1 MSGATIAQ
9 CTALDR
15 MMNEELTKIEEDYK
29 QSKEVPPAPP
39 GWAGVVQAIAEVP
52 ARGDPMV
59 VNILEQIHESLVK
72 SQDQAITAYRAAIQ
86 SRHNHLKNM
95 MPHWREVLQLVS
107 HVKKNIETVIDR
119 SKTIDR
125 HMDEYENVVRQ
136 TDRAERMLSSS
147 SLNQFM
153 IAGLVMIIAI
163 GGAFIN
169 FHLIAR
175 PMAEMVG
182 GTSNIGAFKIAEIA
196 ALVIILV
203 ELAMGVFLMESFR
216 ITRLFPIIG
225 ALPDKTRFRLIWVF
239 FGILLILACVEA
251 GLAYMREILLQDEL
265 ATSAALRGEAAPAA
279 QPSISVDHHGGPD
292 AAWASS
298 CPSPCRSWRSRWR
311 CFVSVPA
318 HRARHRRQALCCARL
333 AVFAQ
338 GARATHSSHWVSSLH
353 RRSLRPL
360 DLRPPLAAKTMLK
373 GKSTEKSPKLAV
385 GGQPTSGDHAAA
397 AIHGA
402 GDPVSLPYDRSMPC
416 DEKDILTST
425 SAWPPPSTVGL
436 AGLRRARA
444 QHPRRLH
451 ADGHLG
457 HLHQGAQGGPADHQ
471 RGALQAEPR
480 ATPSPSRGSIPAASA
495 KRTSSPR

>member
-1 MSGATIAQ
+1 MPFADSLAFSSNVVVMIIVYFLIGTVVLYFTRVPAHRAILSLTRVLHGAMRMAAGSVMRAERKLEVRNREVLMAQGREASERIIEREFERIEANVRRDIAQ

-52 ARGDPMV
+52 AKGDPMV

-95 MPHWREVLQLVS
+95 MPHWRQVLQLVS
-107 HVKKNIETVIDR
+107 QVKKNIETVIDR
-119 SKTIDR
+119 SRTIDR
-125 HMDEYENVVRQ
+125 HMEEYENVVRQ

-153 IAGLVMIIAI
+153 IAGLVMIIAV

-182 GTSNIGAFKIAEIA
+182 GTSSIGSFKIAEIA

-239 FGILLILACVEA
+239 FGILFILACVEA
-251 GLAYMREILLQDEL
+251 GLAYMREILLEDEL
-265 ATSAALRGEAAPAA
+265 ATSAALRGEAAGASPYLWITTMAQMLMGFILPFALSFVAIPLESFIQSLRTVSGIAA
-279 QPSISVDHHGGPD
+279 
-292 AAWASS
+292 AA
-298 CPSPCRSWRSRWR
+298 
-311 CFVSVPA
+311 FL
-318 HRARHRRQALCCARL
+318 QGL
-333 AVFAQ
+333 AVF
-338 GARATHSSHWVSSLH
+338 
-353 RRSLRPL
+353 LRVLGNAFKYTGELLVDIYDILICVPL
-360 DLRPPLAAKTMLK
+360 WCENMIRNRNA
-373 GKSTEKSPKLAV
+373 EKSPKLAMGSQRKV
-385 GGQPTSGDHAAA
+385 VTP
-397 AIHGA
+397 
-402 GDPVSLPYDRSMPC
+402 P
-416 DEKDILTST
+416 
-425 SAWPPPSTVGL
+425 PPPSTS
-436 AGLRRARA
+436 
-444 QHPRRLH
+444 PS
-451 ADGHLG
+451 
-457 HLHQGAQGGPADHQ
+457 P
-471 RGALQAEPR
+471 
-480 ATPSPSRGSIPAASA
+480 ATPSPSPMKEAL
-495 KRTSSPR
+495 